1 MLAVV
6 PNYFAIKQQLLLKL
20 QQEDS
25 EMDRLNF
32 N

>member
-6 PNYFAIKQQLLLKL
+6 PNYFAINQQLLLQL